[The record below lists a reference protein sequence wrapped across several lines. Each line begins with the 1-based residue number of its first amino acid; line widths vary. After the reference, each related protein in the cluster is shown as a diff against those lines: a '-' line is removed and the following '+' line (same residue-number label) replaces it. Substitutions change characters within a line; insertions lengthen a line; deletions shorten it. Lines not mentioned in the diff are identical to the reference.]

1 MIVGEPDPRVLM
13 YEKEDRTSV
22 LVQKRCTFLRRVLS
36 LFNGNLLNDSSWR
49 GES

>member
-1 MIVGEPDPRVLM
+1 M

-22 LVQKRCTFLRRVLS
+22 LVQKWCTFLRRVLI
-36 LFNGNLLNDSSWR
+36 LFNGNLHNDFSLR